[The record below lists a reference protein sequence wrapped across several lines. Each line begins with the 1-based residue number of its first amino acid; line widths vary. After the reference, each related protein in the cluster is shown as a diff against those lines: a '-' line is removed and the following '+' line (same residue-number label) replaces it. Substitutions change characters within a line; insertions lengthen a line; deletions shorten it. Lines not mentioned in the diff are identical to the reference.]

1 MFTVGLPPKRTYCT
15 REDTRMRG
23 GESGVFGD
31 VLGVSLDPDRAQEAD
46 GAERIWERLKAARA
60 THLVDFRLALLEE
73 VGSLADGRLFGGLD
87 LLVGDGFHFR
97 GVALRCL

>member
-1 MFTVGLPPKRTYCT
+1 
-15 REDTRMRG
+15 MRG
-23 GESGVFGD
+23 GESEVFGD

>member
-1 MFTVGLPPKRTYCT
+1 MSPGSSATSSESRWIPIEHKRLTEQK
-15 REDTRMRG
+15 RN
-23 GESGVFGD
+23 
-31 VLGVSLDPDRAQEAD
+31 
-46 GAERIWERLKAARA
+46 WERLKAARA